1 MPPPTS
7 LNYTITPPVPV
18 SSSSSFG
25 YSASSSLGY
34 SVLLPPPPTSPSS
47 TITPPVS
54 VSSSSSF
61 GSSSSSSL
69 GYSFLSSS
77 SSMPAIEFN
86 RHCSSSA
93 FYTTIAHL
101 LFRRTRSLPSKPRQR
116 LHNAFPPSDVPVDKQ
131 RRLFPFDVHNRHHF
145 FRPSVSSVEY
155 PSTQGF
161 TRDTTTNN

>member
-7 LNYTITPPVPV
+7 LNHTITPPVPV

-34 SVLLPPPPTSPSS
+34 SVLLPPTPTSPSS
-47 TITPPVS
+47 TIKPPVS
-54 VSSSSSF
+54 VSSSSF
-61 GSSSSSSL
+61 GSSSSSL

-93 FYTTIAHL
+93 FYTIAHL
-101 LFRRTRSLPSKPRQR
+101 FFRRTRSLPSKPRQR

-131 RRLFPFDVHNRHHF
+131 RRLFPFDVHNRLHF
-145 FRPSVSSVEY
+145 FRLPRPPE
-155 PSTQGF
+155 
-161 TRDTTTNN
+161 TRKARVY